1 MRKQGVLLI
10 NIGTPTAPT
19 ALSVA
24 SYLNTFLCDNKVIDL
39 PYLFRQ
45 ILVKG
50 FIVPFR
56 TKQTLKAY
64 RSIWTPAGSP
74 LRVHMQALQAAI
86 QAALNTQK
94 QKAVVALGM
103 RYREPSIQ
111 QGITALRKAGCTFLH
126 IIPLYPQ
133 YAVAT
138 TGSAL
143 AAVLD
148 ILKRSDLIL
157 PFQVY
162 PPFYQTPGFIKAFA
176 EQIRAHQRQH
186 QAVTEGAFTLFSYH
200 GLPERQIRNM
210 GCTQL
215 SQCQQQTHCLKHNQA
230 PSDDALTC
238 YRAQCF
244 MTTAALVQT
253 LGLDSEQTATVFQ
266 SRVGKIP
273 WIRPYT
279 DQFLVE
285 LAQKKV
291 KRIVV
296 VCPSFT
302 VDCLETLEEIEIRA
316 KAAWK
321 ALGGEHLS
329 LVPSLNT
336 HPTWVKTLVN
346 WISGEK
352 IG

>member
-1 MRKQGVLLI
+1 MKKQGVLLI
-10 NIGTPTAPT
+10 NLGTPSAPT

-50 FIVPFR
+50 VIVPFR
-56 TKQTLKAY
+56 TKQALKAY

-74 LRVHMQALQAAI
+74 LRVHMQALQVAV
-86 QAALNTQK
+86 QSALDEQG
-94 QKAVVALGM
+94 QESVVALGM
-103 RYREPSIQ
+103 RYGEPSIQ
-111 QGITALRKAGCTFLH
+111 QGILTLRKAGCTFLH

-133 YAVAT
+133 YAAAT

-143 AAVLD
+143 AVVLD
-148 ILKRSDLIL
+148 ILKRCEPIL

-162 PPFYQTPGFIKAFA
+162 PPFYQESGFIQAFA
-176 EQIRAHQRQH
+176 ERICTHQRQYS
-186 QAVTEGAFTLFSYH
+186 AVMEGAFTLFSYH
-200 GLPERQIRNM
+200 GLPERQVRNM

-215 SQCQQQTHCLKHNQA
+215 SQCQQQLHCLKLNQA
-230 PSDDALTC
+230 TSDDALTC

-244 MTTAALVQT
+244 MTTAGLIQV
-253 LGLDSEQTATVFQ
+253 LGLDSRQTATVFQ

-273 WIRPYT
+273 WIRPYI
-279 DQFLVE
+279 DQFLVK

-291 KRIVV
+291 KRIIV

-316 KAAWK
+316 KEEWQ

-329 LVPSLNT
+329 MVPSLNT
-336 HPTWVKTLVN
+336 HPIWVKTLVN
-346 WISGEK
+346 WISGSH
-352 IG
+352 